1 MLRRALVLLAT
12 PQLVLSG
19 GNYVTMKWYSNTG
32 CVGQATAEAQWE
44 ANKCYTFNQY
54 VSPAYPNI
62 YNVASAYGVMVSC
75 DASTVTVNQYYSGTT
90 GTQSNCDN
98 TPIQTAT
105 GNTDAAAYCTSFQ
118 AFVLGAQVNLGSM
131 SYRCSI
137 LPCFS
142 REVSTACLM
151 SDLTAPAQS
160 AYDQCFGDA
169 TETTGASRVLM
180 TELRAGDHVL
190 TVDPAS
196 GEPVATRIVVNQ
208 HIKPSNVVSEVL
220 TVHHADGS
228 IAVTPDHVVSVD
240 GEFASANTIAP
251 GSTLAM
257 PTAEG
262 HLRRVAVEAVTKST
276 GGIINP
282 LTASGTIL
290 AATDGAAVLASA
302 YPDWIASFML
312 DLNYYPL
319 PYSLSSTISYVLPGI
334 TQEFYDAK
342 VEAFFWKNAHWLQDA
357 EKASS
362 SFVKLAII
370 AAFDVAI
377 AGAFGLYQ
385 CVNAPV
391 ASVSILAVVF
401 ALRARK

>member
-1 MLRRALVLLAT
+1 MLRALVLLAT
-12 PQLVLSG
+12 PQLVLG
-19 GNYVTMKWYSNTG
+19 QGNYVTMEWYAT
-32 CVGQATAEAQWE
+32 QACAGVSTVSAQWE
-44 ANKCYTFNQY
+44 TGTCYNFNQY
-54 VSPAYPNI
+54 VNPAYPTA
-62 YNVASAYGVMVSC
+62 YSVAGQYAVEASC
-75 DASTVTVNQYYSGTT
+75 DGTTVTVDQYWSGTT
-90 GTQSNCDN
+90 DASDCSTSPYYTTTGQTNAAAFCATFMAGGT
-98 TPIQTAT
+98 TAT
-105 GNTDAAAYCTSFQ
+105 VY
-118 AFVLGAQVNLGSM
+118 LGSM
-131 SYRCSI
+131 SYRCSV

-142 REVSTACLM
+142 REVSTACRM
-151 SDLTAPAQS
+151 SDSATSAQS

-169 TETTGASRVLM
+169 TEATASRVLM

-190 TVDPAS
+190 TADPAS

-208 HIKPSNVVSEVL
+208 HIKPNNVISELL

-240 GEFASANTIAP
+240 GEFASASTIAP

-312 DLNYYPL
+312 GLKFYPL
-319 PYSLSSTISYVLPGI
+319 PFSLSSMISYVLPEL

-342 VEAFFWKNAHWLQDA
+342 LEAFFWKNAHWLQDA

-362 SFVKLAII
+362 SFVKLSII

-385 CVNAPV
+385 CVNAPIV
-391 ASVSILAVVF
+391 SISILAAGF